1 MACILPVVVPS
12 PSPPQVDDD
21 DDDDDGLLEKPL
33 PARPTHFNLGAGR
46 AEPEETRRPSG
57 PKDDWVFLLV
67 SMVVL
72 VVSL

>member
-12 PSPPQVDDD
+12 PSPPQV